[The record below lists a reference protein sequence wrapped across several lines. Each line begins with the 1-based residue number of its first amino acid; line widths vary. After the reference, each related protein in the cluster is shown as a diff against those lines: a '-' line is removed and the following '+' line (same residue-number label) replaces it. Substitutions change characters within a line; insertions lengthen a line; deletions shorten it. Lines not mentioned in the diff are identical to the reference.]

1 MPLADDRLTAETVDL
16 LQVLIR
22 NRCVNDGTPTS
33 GHEARSADTLAAY
46 LEPTGV
52 DLETFEPLPGRRSLV
67 ARLEGTDPTAP
78 TVLLM
83 GHTDVVPANADAW
96 RHDPFGGELLDGEV
110 WGRGA
115 IDMLNLTASMAVAL
129 RSLATDPT
137 FRPRGTLVYL
147 AVADEEAGGTLGA
160 EWLTTNAWDAVA
172 CDVVLTESGGLLTH
186 TPAGPKVV
194 INAAEKGIAWRRITV
209 RGTPGHGSRPFGA
222 DNAIVKAAEVVRRLA
237 AHRPASTVTG
247 FWDAY
252 VRSMAL
258 PPEREAE
265 LLDPRRVLDGIERLP
280 DPNVRAYCHAL
291 THTTFSPNIVR
302 GGTKTNII
310 PDEVVIEV
318 DIRTLPGV
326 TGADVDAELAHVLGD
341 LADHVT
347 WEPAITERGGTG
359 SPTDTPVWHELARL
373 AREAHPEAEVLPA
386 MVVGG
391 TDAAFFRERGVP
403 AYGAGLFSARASLEE
418 FSARFHGHDERV
430 DVESLGL
437 STAMW
442 AELARRTL

>member
-1 MPLADDRLTAETVDL
+1 VPLADDRLTAETVDL

-33 GHEARSADTLAAY
+33 GNEVRSADTLAAF

-52 DLETFEPLPGRRSLV
+52 DLETYEPLPGRRSLV

-78 TVLLM
+78 TICLM

-96 RHDPFGGELLDGEV
+96 RHDPFGGELIDDEV

-129 RSLATDPT
+129 RALATDPS

-147 AVADEEAGGTLGA
+147 AVADEEAGGALGA
-160 EWLTTNAWDAVA
+160 EWVTANVWDAVA
-172 CDVVLTESGGLLTH
+172 CDVALTESGGLLTH
-186 TPAGPKVV
+186 TPAGPRVV
-194 INAAEKGIAWRRITV
+194 INTAEKGIAWRRLTV

-222 DNAIVKAAEVVRRLA
+222 DNAIVKAAEVVRRLSV
-237 AHRPASTVTG
+237 HRPNGTIG
-247 FWDAY
+247 EHWQAY
-252 VRSMAL
+252 VRAMAL
-258 PPEREAE
+258 PAEREAE

-280 DPNVRAYCHAL
+280 DPNLRAYCHAL
-291 THTTFSPNIVR
+291 THTTYSPNIIQ

-318 DIRTLPGV
+318 DVRTLPGT
-326 TGADVDAELAHVLGD
+326 TGEDVDAELAVLLGD

-347 WEPAITERGGTG
+347 WEPGLTERSGSASTTGTA
-359 SPTDTPVWHELARL
+359 VWDELARL

-386 MVVGG
+386 MSVGG
-391 TDAAFFRERGVP
+391 TDAAFFRARGVP

-442 AELARRTL
+442 VELARRTL